1 MEKKSAAAK
10 GEDGK
15 ILPNNDLQVIDLQ
28 KNSPNPYK
36 ITLPRN
42 KKFNSKDIL
51 RLHSNLIK
59 SFING
64 SIESNEAKTLS
75 YLCSNYLQAL
85 QGVEVE
91 ERLKTLEEK
100 FQDEKL

>member
-10 GEDGK
+10 GKDGK

-75 YLCSNYLQAL
+75 YLCSNYLKAL